1 MPFKTALTPEIL
13 MAIRQACLD
22 RAELSHD
29 QRAEAMAKNYPE
41 FSVRMLSEYSRI
53 SLQCTEKV
61 LKLYVDG
68 KASLGILSE
77 LCSWKKEDQDF
88 IVDDLLA
95 KKLTPVHLQRI
106 KRWRNEEGWG
116 FDECIAKATGKMP
129 VYEPQKRDGPRK
141 SLDGLLTEIA
151 DKGARWRAMVTQ
163 ALEMVQQEE
172 AQAGVHEAIFSKVFV
187 LRQVLKDQLDYVN
200 NRVDRYMRLI
210 RNRLK
215 NGGPSPAEIEDN
227 IKGGDDAHPHT
238 GREKG
243 DEGQVHGADGQP
255 VQDQPGEGDAS

>member
-1 MPFKTALTPEIL
+1 MPFGTKLTADVL
-13 MAIRQACLD
+13 MAIRRACLD

-29 QRAEAMAKNYPE
+29 QRAEVLVKDYPD
-41 FSVRMLSEYSRI
+41 FSARTLAEYSRI
-53 SLQCTEKV
+53 TLGCTEKI
-61 LKLYVDG
+61 LGLYGEG

-88 IVDDLLA
+88 IIEDLID
-95 KKLTPVHLQRI
+95 KKLTPIHLQRI
-106 KRWRNEEGWG
+106 KRWRNEQGWG

-129 VYEPQKRDGPRK
+129 VYEPRKNDAPRK

-163 ALEMVQQEE
+163 ALEMVQMEE

-200 NRVDRYMRLI
+200 NRVDRYMRQI

-215 NGGPSPAEIEDN
+215 NGGPSPAEIETQSQ
-227 IKGGDDAHPHT
+227 GGDDAHPHAD
-238 GREKG
+238 REKG
-243 DEGQVHGADGQP
+243 EQGPVHGADGRP
-255 VQDQPGEGDAS
+255 VQDQPRESDSP